1 MMSHEFQ
8 TDVLLRLSHVERD
21 QVGMKTIAAEVRDSS
36 KEISEALQSL
46 CILMSKME
54 SSHTTLE
61 SSVKRA
67 FDDLADH
74 ETRMRVVE
82 GEMPTVK
89 LTRNWTIAGAVGI
102 VGLVGM
108 ALLELIFKVSSHGG

>member
-82 GEMPTVK
+82 GEMQ
-89 LTRNWTIAGAVGI
+89 LDDSRCSRDCWAGGNGIAGVD
-102 VGLVGM
+102 
-108 ALLELIFKVSSHGG
+108 F